1 MADIVVIGS
10 YVMSL
15 TVRVPRKPVVGEA
28 LIGDL
33 FDMGSGGKG
42 TNQAIAAARL
52 GAKVELV
59 ACLGDDTFADMA
71 ELLFESEGIATEHI
85 HRIPQSNTG
94 VGLVTLLPSGD
105 NWIVGHL
112 GANLLMQPHHVEAV
126 EPHIARSDVVMA
138 QLEAPLET
146 VARALELGRKHRAM
160 TILNPAPGQTLEAD
174 MLAHVDVLTPNES
187 ETRILLGLPPDDP
200 TPTLELAGRLLELGV
215 ETIVV
220 TRGEEGAVIVSAGGT
235 EEVPAVEVQALD
247 VTGAGDSFKRGAGRW
262 SRRGHGL
269 AVIGR
274 AGRPRRRLH
283 DHTSGR
289 DRRSAD
295 EGGVG
300 GLFRLNNKAF
310 SGWPQDILFPGEIQT
325 TDYL

>member
-1 MADIVVIGS
+1 MPDIVVIGS
-10 YVMSL
+10 YVVSL

-71 ELLFESEGIATEHI
+71 ELLFESEGIATDHI
-85 HRIPQSNTG
+85 HRVPQSNTG

-160 TILNPAPGQTLEAD
+160 TILNPAPGQTLEPD

-220 TRGEEGAVIVSAGGT
+220 TRGEEGAIIVTAKGT
-235 EEVPAVEVQALD
+235 EVVPAVPVQALD
-247 VTGAGDSFKRGAGRW
+247 VTGAGDSFNAA
-262 SRRGHGL
+262 L
-269 AVIGR
+269 AVSLAGGMDLRSAVEQATR
-274 AGRPRRRLH
+274 AGAYTTTHLGVI
-283 DHTSGR
+283 DGL
-289 DRRSAD
+289 AD

-300 GLFRLNNKAF
+300 GLFRLNN
-310 SGWPQDILFPGEIQT
+310 
-325 TDYL
+325 